1 MGVTEILADYSG
13 FAAGK
18 EGRKDERTEEGGR
31 EGEQS
36 SASTRAM
43 ERASEHAHNMPF
55 LVTCRQRSGESG
67 GRDGGT
73 EASFGPIKD
82 YGRALPP
89 SRRRKEFH
97 DAG

>member
-18 EGRKDERTEEGGR
+18 EGRTNGLRKDR
-31 EGEQS
+31 GEQS
-36 SASTRAM
+36 PASTRAM

-67 GRDGGT
+67 GREEGT

-97 DAG
+97 AAGYT